1 LSENSKLEDPPQ
13 DGEPFNYE
21 AIPSQFFYNLESI
34 GNLEPDAVVQ
44 QGIKVMQQKLAAVLQ
59 ELAGTETNGDA
70 NGFGPEADGMQDG
83 QDYGVDQG
91 YTTPYVNPG
100 GATSAWGGGATPYGA
115 TPYGQ
120 SGWQ

>member
-1 LSENSKLEDPPQ
+1 MEDPPQ